1 MLTVK
6 QVLEC
11 VCVRFTFPSSWN
23 TLSVFLRV
31 SFQGARYQYNCLP
44 FGHFLAPRTFSKCVE
59 TALEMKGPVLSG
71 RPVANGTVAGRGG
84 GADGQACRT
93 PVSPGFYGELEEEHS
108 SPLPEAYL
116 FGCGVGLLS
125 MESASLSLSQ
135 ERLDALTELLRRVVP
150 LTVVTALS
158 ITRLLGLMSVAHVV
172 VPP

>member
-1 MLTVK
+1 MHVDSKTGAGV
-6 QVLEC
+6 C
-11 VCVRFTFPSSWN
+11 VCQVHVPVILEHSLCVPAGLFPGCP
-23 TLSVFLRV
+23 VPV
-31 SFQGARYQYNCLP
+31 QLP
-44 FGHFLAPRTFSKCVE
+44 AVWSLPGTFSKCVE